1 MSAFRLFALAATILF
16 AIPAHADVIG
26 TELCDGCTPMQ
37 RQTAASGAAPEWSG
51 TYGVYVLDNV
61 NRLVE
66 KFQIAVEN
74 EPGFSFIQVTPLQT
88 EPAIAEFVSKYWQER
103 DRAQQAD
110 WVVDDAFAAGIAD
123 YLANFQA
130 RGRTMNNFSDHGLPS
145 QLEAPGISWT
155 ILSQLVQK
163 IPGFQSGDSIEVKF
177 RFSDGGT
184 IRLKIKLSV
193 VTSPT
198 GSYIALSS
206 YEIVPGSAQLDG
218 IVLPDDP
225 SGFGGYQDIHGNGL
239 NDGGIE
245 ALYRLT
251 QMWGLATVCVPRA
264 TQTRF
269 TCDSQ
274 GRCTLHTTLD
284 NCPWSWSAR

>member
-1 MSAFRLFALAATILF
+1 MNAFRLFAIAILLLF
-16 AIPAHADVIG
+16 ASPSHAEVIG

-37 RQTAASGAAPEWSG
+37 RQTAASGAAPAWSG
-51 TYGVYVLDNV
+51 TYGVYVVDNV

-66 KFQIAVEN
+66 KFQITVEN
-74 EPGFSFIQVTPLQT
+74 EPGFSFIQVSTLQI
-88 EPAIAEFVSKYWQER
+88 EPAIANFVAKYWEER
-103 DRAQQAD
+103 DRAQHSA
-110 WVVDDAFAAGIAD
+110 WVVDEAFSSGIAD
-123 YLANFQA
+123 FLANYQA
-130 RGRTMNNFSDHGLPS
+130 RGRSMNNFSDYGLPS
-145 QLEAPGISWT
+145 QITAPGISWMV
-155 ILSQLVQK
+155 LSQLVQK

-184 IRLKIKLSV
+184 IRLRIKLSV

-198 GSYIALSS
+198 GSYVALSS
-206 YEIVPGSAQLDG
+206 YEIVSGSAQLDG

-251 QMWGLATVCVPRA
+251 QMWGLPTVCVPRA

-269 TCDSQ
+269 VCDSNQ
-274 GRCTLHTTLD
+274 RCTLHSTHD
-284 NCPWSWSAR
+284 NCP